1 MVPRDTANVNTDASV
16 EASLFTSEHGCTLMY
31 THTQPTAPVKTV
43 TFTDF
48 RRRASGLL
56 DLVERGETIHV
67 LRHGKVVAR
76 IVPAADAA
84 AQPSWKRRGLRLAIP
99 GAKVAEAIL
108 NERRAR
114 A

>member
-1 MVPRDTANVNTDASV
+1 
-16 EASLFTSEHGCTLMY
+16 MY
-31 THTQPTAPVKTV
+31 TQAQGPTLVKTV

-76 IVPAADAA
+76 IVPAGDESEE
-84 AQPSWKRRGLRLAIP
+84 PSWKRRGLRLVIP
-99 GAKVAEAIL
+99 GARVAEAIL
-108 NERRAR
+108 DERRAKP
-114 A
+114 